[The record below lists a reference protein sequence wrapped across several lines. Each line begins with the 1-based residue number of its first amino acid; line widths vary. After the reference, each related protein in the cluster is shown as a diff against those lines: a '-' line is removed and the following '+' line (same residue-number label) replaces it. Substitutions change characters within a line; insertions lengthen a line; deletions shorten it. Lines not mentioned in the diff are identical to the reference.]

1 MPGSPKEPSPQEGCD
16 VGMEVGRGECRVT
29 IEAGDTT
36 AACDDTDANAVV
48 MTVDVAATVA
58 RFEAKE
64 PDGDVAVVT

>member
-1 MPGSPKEPSPQEGCD
+1 
-16 VGMEVGRGECRVT
+16 MEVGRGECRVT

-64 PDGDVAVVT
+64 PDGDVAVFT